1 MLVVKVYSFTIL
13 HVTKRLNMSTITS
26 SFRVAII
33 LSFIVIF
40 LLSWSPKVESSPSP
54 RRRGGGGGSS
64 YGGGRSSYGGGRSSY
79 SSGSY
84 SRGWGSKSSSS
95 SGSYGSKVSGGYK
108 SKGSKKSFLKKH
120 WKKAAAFGAGAYVGH
135 KVSKKVCTKFLFDKK
150 MRNYFS

>member
-1 MLVVKVYSFTIL
+1 
-13 HVTKRLNMSTITS
+13 MSTITS

-40 LLSWSPKVESSPSP
+40 VFSWAPKVESSPSP
-54 RRRGGGGGSS
+54 RRRGGGGG
-64 YGGGRSSYGGGRSSY
+64 SSYGGGRSSY

-150 MRNYFS
+150 MRNNFTLF

>member
-1 MLVVKVYSFTIL
+1 
-13 HVTKRLNMSTITS
+13 MSTITS

-40 LLSWSPKVESSPSP
+40 VFSWAPKVESSPSP
-54 RRRGGGGGSS
+54 RRRGGGGG
-64 YGGGRSSYGGGRSSY
+64 SSYGGGRSSY

-108 SKGSKKSFLKKH
+108 SKGSKKSFIDICFKLGKI
-120 WKKAAAFGAGAYVGH
+120 YV
-135 KVSKKVCTKFLFDKK
+135 KQRKYEEA
-150 MRNYFS
+150 MRILRQMVETAQQS

>member
-1 MLVVKVYSFTIL
+1 MKMNISCLWP
-13 HVTKRLNMSTITS
+13 
-26 SFRVAII
+26 AIF
-33 LSFIVIF
+33 LTFIVIF
-40 LLSWSPKVESSPSP
+40 VFSWAPQVESSPSP

-64 YGGGRSSYGGGRSSY
+64 YGGVRSSY